1 MSSAL
6 LSVPVIVIS
15 VEKSGW
21 SGGHDVLVDMS
32 WCCDDSSLMGVLA
45 EMGQTSGNLRGD
57 RGSRE
62 AKMSSQPDTSGCT
75 VSIVAVYPDMIIKKV
90 TH

>member
-21 SGGHDVLVDMS
+21 SGGHDVLGGMS
-32 WCCDDSSLMGVLA
+32 WCCDDSSLVGVLA
-45 EMGQTSGNLRGD
+45 ELGHTSSN
-57 RGSRE
+57 
-62 AKMSSQPDTSGCT
+62 
-75 VSIVAVYPDMIIKKV
+75 
-90 TH
+90 